1 MTWNNRACRPF
12 SRIYDL
18 NAAMGKLLNSPTSRK
33 DFTMKKAVLVFLLV
47 LTFTVVHA
55 QTIVIERPGIL
66 TDLSTAIIGVPAAA
80 VTGIVSGIVEAGR
93 NLVCG
98 STTIVINPAPVV
110 IPQRQVIVTSPIVTG
125 WSSTSVTTTALGPVP
140 VAPGVA
146 VQPAPT
152 MTIRTNYGNGT
163 SVTVTRPAGGF
174 ELGSGTV
181 YPVPPE
187 RRVGTNPFVNPYIN
201 RQR

>member
-1 MTWNNRACRPF
+1 
-12 SRIYDL
+12 
-18 NAAMGKLLNSPTSRK
+18 
-33 DFTMKKAVLVFLLV
+33 MKKLSLALILGLLV
-47 LTFTVVHA
+47 ISSLHA
-55 QTIVIERPGIL
+55 QQTVVIERPGIL

-80 VTGIVSGIVEAGR
+80 ATGIVSGIVEAGH

-98 STTIVINPAPVV
+98 STTIVTKPAPVV

-125 WSSTSVTTTALGPVP
+125 WPSTSVTTTTLAPIP
-140 VAPGVA
+140 IAPGVA
-146 VQPAPT
+146 VQPPPT
-152 MTIRTNYGNGT
+152 TTITTNYGNGT

-187 RRVGTNPFVNPYIN
+187 RRVGTSPFVNPYIN

>member
-1 MTWNNRACRPF
+1 ME
-12 SRIYDL
+12 
-18 NAAMGKLLNSPTSRK
+18 KLLNSPTPRK
-33 DFTMKKAVLVFLLV
+33 DFTMKKTVLVLLLI

-55 QTIVIERPGIL
+55 QTIVIESPGIL

-80 VTGIVSGIVEAGR
+80 VTGIISGIVEAGR

-98 STTIVINPAPVV
+98 STTIVTNPAPVV
-110 IPQRQVIVTSPIVTG
+110 NPQRQVIVTSPIVTG

-140 VAPGVA
+140 IAPGVA

-152 MTIRTNYGNGT
+152 TTITTNYGNGT

-174 ELGSGTV
+174 ELGSGVV
-181 YPVPPE
+181 YPVASE
-187 RRVGTNPFVNPYIN
+187 YRVGSSPLVNPYIH
-201 RQR
+201 RPR

>member
-1 MTWNNRACRPF
+1 
-12 SRIYDL
+12 
-18 NAAMGKLLNSPTSRK
+18 
-33 DFTMKKAVLVFLLV
+33 MKKTVLVLLLI

-55 QTIVIERPGIL
+55 QTIVIESPGIL

-98 STTIVINPAPVV
+98 STTIVTNPASVV

-152 MTIRTNYGNGT
+152 TTITTNYGNGT
-163 SVTVTRPAGGF
+163 SVTVTRPASAY
-174 ELGSGTV
+174 ELGPNV
-181 YPVPPE
+181 VVPVDPAH
-187 RRVGTNPFVNPYIN
+187 RVGTSPFVNPYIY
-201 RQR
+201 RHR

>member
-1 MTWNNRACRPF
+1 
-12 SRIYDL
+12 
-18 NAAMGKLLNSPTSRK
+18 
-33 DFTMKKAVLVFLLV
+33 MKKLTLALLLA

-55 QTIVIERPGIL
+55 QTVVIERPGIL

-80 VTGIVSGIVEAGR
+80 ATGIVSGIVEAGR
-93 NLVCG
+93 KLVCG
-98 STTIVINPAPVV
+98 GTTIVTNPAPVV
-110 IPQRQVIVTSPIVTG
+110 IPQRQVIVTSPIVSG
-125 WSSTSVTTTALGPVP
+125 WPSTSVTTTTL
-140 VAPGVA
+140 APIPIAPCIA
-146 VQPAPT
+146 VQPTPT
-152 MTIRTNYGNGT
+152 TTITTNYGNGT